1 MVMGFT
7 WCMLAKMFWVW
18 GRMAQMCHMHK
29 LQAARG
35 ELTGAGAVAGVPM
48 GTASGAAPHGWCGWY
63 SICDRQRCRVRLKLM
78 RKPVLTVLQAN
89 MSSSQ
94 SADTET
100 HFWSIEGAA
109 STSSGRGHI
118 SNDVQNGF
126 NSQASCGTAYESESD
141 VSVCESNRKYNDPYS
156 L

>member
-1 MVMGFT
+1 M
-7 WCMLAKMFWVW
+7 
-18 GRMAQMCHMHK
+18 
-29 LQAARG
+29 
-35 ELTGAGAVAGVPM
+35 PY
-48 GTASGAAPHGWCGWY
+48 TAEADAEASPDGSADSSYREEQSQKEQQVQIEAE
-63 SICDRQRCRVRLKLM
+63 
-78 RKPVLTVLQAN
+78 N

-109 STSSGRGHI
+109 STSSGRGNI
-118 SNDVQNGF
+118 SNDGQNGF
-126 NSQASCGTAYESESD
+126 NSQASCGTAYESEID